1 MVNRRKTA
9 QESTKNKKKDKSKI
23 AKIAHKFRQHY
34 SFSSHSKES
43 HFHKKQTKKKI
54 QLNN

>member
-43 HFHKKQTKKKI
+43 HFHKK
-54 QLNN
+54 